1 MSNDI
6 IYNQI
11 LCYVNSS
18 ITCQTIKKSFV
29 EHKKLILILKKFPK
43 ITLTGKNIDTTG
55 HKKRIQEL
63 VLMAKEEGLEIREK
77 SVKHYTKVEDDEF
90 VLIRW

>member
-6 IYNQI
+6 TYNQI
-11 LCYVNSS
+11 LCYINSS
-18 ITCQTIKKSFV
+18 ITCQSIKKSFV
-29 EHKKLILILKKFPK
+29 EHNKLILILKDSQK
-43 ITLTGKNIDTTG
+43 ITITGKNIDTTG

-63 VLMAKEEGLEIREK
+63 LLMARDDGLKIREK
-77 SVKHYTKVEDDEF
+77 SVKHYAKVKDDEY